1 MRTTAYLTLSRHH
14 VYYFR
19 WPLPHSLH
27 PLGRH
32 LYIRVS
38 LRTRERKEA
47 LRLSRSL
54 GYLGETLTAQ
64 GIASGMRYQ
73 EIRDLLTKHF
83 SDKLANHKARIAE
96 HGRLDHLDI
105 ATLNSSLG
113 LAAQAVETGEP
124 LDPTTEDDSDVLG
137 RFCDKYG
144 IAIPPGTAAYATFRT
159 DFMRAFRDYCEAAL
173 AYDRSLEKFI
183 LEPPSAEA
191 QPSAP
196 PAPAPVEPG
205 PSLKQVADEYVAENV
220 QAKRWAAK
228 TEFEKSEHFA
238 LLYEI
243 AGKDTDIRA
252 VNFDIARNVKAT
264 IKAYPKN
271 RNKSQAT
278 AGLSLADALAVGAP
292 TIGIKTQNN
301 YLQSYIGLF
310 AWAQDHGYVT
320 VNPFANMRIQQD
332 RNQSDEK
339 RVAFTGEQVQRML
352 DEILNNTSGLI
363 RKDYQRWGPLVG
375 LFTGARLNEIAQMH
389 LDDIRQEEGVWL
401 FDLNEEDGNKR
412 LKNAASRRTVPIH
425 SKLIE
430 LGLLEYV
437 QTLRKQ
443 GETKLFPEFTY
454 DDKNGWG
461 RALGR
466 WFNETFLVKL
476 DMKSKELVFHC
487 LRHTV
492 VTHLLR
498 EGVEQSIV
506 QAIVG
511 HARDGV
517 TQNNYFKMGYTIHQ
531 KSAALERLPFA
542 IPEARS

>member
-1 MRTTAYLTLSRHH
+1 MRTTAYLTLSRHR

-38 LRTRERKEA
+38 LRTRERREA

-73 EIRDLLTKHF
+73 EIRDLLTTHF

-105 ATLNSSLG
+105 ATFNSSLG

-173 AYDRSLEKFI
+173 AYDQSLEKFI
-183 LEPPSAEA
+183 LEPPATVA

-205 PSLKQVADEYVAENV
+205 PSLKQVADEYVTENV

-228 TEFEKSEHFA
+228 TELEKSEHFA

-243 AGKDTDIRA
+243 TGKDTDIRA
-252 VNFDIARNVKAT
+252 VNFDMARQVKAT

-339 RVAFTGEQVQRML
+339 REAFTTDQIHRLL
-352 DEILNNTSGLI
+352 DEILNNTSGLVH
-363 RKDYQRWGPLVG
+363 KDFQRWGSLVG
-375 LFTGARLNEIAQMH
+375 IFTGARLNEVAQMR

-401 FDLNEEDGNKR
+401 FDLNEDDDDKR
-412 LKNAASRRTVPIH
+412 LKNAASRRTVPVH

-437 QTLRKQ
+437 QTLRKS

-454 DDKNGWG
+454 DPKNGWG
-461 RALGR
+461 RKLGR
-466 WFNETFLVKL
+466 WFNDTFLVKL
-476 DMKSKELVFHC
+476 GMKSQKLVFHC

-492 VTHLLR
+492 ITHLLR
-498 EGVEQSIV
+498 EGVELPIAQS
-506 QAIVG
+506 IVG

-517 TQNNYFKMGYTIHQ
+517 TLNNYFKVGYTIHQ

>member
-1 MRTTAYLTLSRHH
+1 MRTAAYLTLSRHR

-27 PLGRH
+27 PQGRH

-73 EIRDLLTKHF
+73 EICDLLTKHF

-105 ATLNSSLG
+105 AALNNSLEF
-113 LAAQAVETGEP
+113 AAQAVETGEP
-124 LDPTTEDDSDVLG
+124 LNPTTEDDSDVLG

-173 AYDRSLEKFI
+173 AYDQSLEKFI
-183 LEPPSAEA
+183 LEPPAPVT

-196 PAPAPVEPG
+196 PAPALVEPG
-205 PSLKQVADEYVAENV
+205 PSLKQVADDYVAENV

-228 TEFEKSEHFA
+228 TELEKSEHFA

-292 TIGIKTQNN
+292 TIGTKTQNN

-437 QTLRKQ
+437 QTLRKK
-443 GETKLFPEFTY
+443 GETKLFPDFTY

-517 TQNNYFKMGYTIHQ
+517 TQNNYFKMG
-531 KSAALERLPFA
+531 
-542 IPEARS
+542 

>member
-1 MRTTAYLTLSRHH
+1 MQTTAYLTLSRHR

-27 PLGRH
+27 PHGRH

-38 LRTRERKEA
+38 LRTRERREA

-64 GIASGMRYQ
+64 GIASGMRYD
-73 EIRDLLTKHF
+73 EIRAVLTKHF
-83 SDKLANHKARIAE
+83 SDKLAQHKARIAE
-96 HGRLDHLDI
+96 HGRLDHRDI
-105 ATLNSSLG
+105 AALNNSLG
-113 LAAQAVETGEP
+113 FAAQAVETGEP
-124 LDPTTEDDSDVLG
+124 LDPTTEGDSEVLG

-159 DFMRAFRDYCEAAL
+159 DFMRAFHAYCQSAL
-173 AYDRSLEKFI
+173 AYDQSLETFD
-183 LEPPSAEA
+183 LEPPAPVVQA
-191 QPSAP
+191 SAP
-196 PAPAPVEPG
+196 PAPAEPG
-205 PSLKQVADEYVAENV
+205 PSLRQVADEYIDENM
-220 QAKRWAAK
+220 QAKRWAPK
-228 TEFEKSEHFA
+228 TELEKREHFA

-243 AGKDTDIRA
+243 VGEDIDIRA
-252 VNFDIARNVKAT
+252 INFDMARPVKTT
-264 IKAYPKN
+264 IRHYPKN
-271 RNKSQAT
+271 RNKSPAT
-278 AGLSLADALAVGAP
+278 AGLSLADALTVGAP
-292 TIGIKTQNN
+292 TIGTKTQNN

-310 AWAQDHGYVT
+310 AWAKDHGYVDA
-320 VNPFANMRIQQD
+320 NPFANMRIQQD

-339 RVAFTGEQVQRML
+339 RVAFTTEQVHHML

-363 RKDYQRWGPLVG
+363 RKDYQRWGPLIG

-389 LDDIRQEEGVWL
+389 LDDIRQDENVWF
-401 FDLNEEDGNKR
+401 FDLNEDDGNKR
-412 LKNAASRRTVPIH
+412 LKNASSRRTVPVH

-437 QTLRKQ
+437 QTLRKK

-454 DDKNGWG
+454 DNKNGWG

-506 QAIVG
+506 QALVG

-517 TQNNYFKMGYTIHQ
+517 TQNNYFKMGYSLPQ
-531 KSAALERLPFA
+531 KSAALERLPFN